1 MGNSSF
7 VCNTLKT
14 RIIPKGFIGYANEVM
29 NSQNW
34 FPPRWK
40 ECIYVSN
47 LKLFY
52 ILDEHTWE
60 LKNLQ
65 LFNWNAQRVRKNY
78 ML

>member
-14 RIIPKGFIGYANEVM
+14 RIIQKGFIGYANEVM

-40 ECIYVSN
+40 DCVYVSN
-47 LKLFY
+47 VILFY
-52 ILDEHTWE
+52 IWDEYTWE
-60 LKNLQ
+60 LKNKR
-65 LFNWNAQRVRKNY
+65 LFNWNALRVRKKFI
-78 ML
+78 L